1 MLSKHFSATFST
13 RYRQPMQMNLP
24 RLFTMLAAATL
35 AACASGPKVPK
46 EGAPSHLAAFSALR
60 PGEAVPTGWN
70 PWTMSNFHSRSH
82 YALVED
88 GGATVLQGRAH
99 DSASGLLHDLDL
111 DLGERPILT
120 WRWKVMDLAPSGD
133 SPDDSPVR
141 VLVNFSGDLS
151 KLPFGDRLFYDQF
164 RFFTGQQL
172 PYAGVMYVWGS
183 KTPKGGEV
191 RNKYT
196 SRIKMIAVESG
207 RANLGRW
214 LEESR
219 NVAEDYRR
227 LFGEEP
233 GRVVSV
239 GIMTEADKSDRTLEA
254 YYGDIAFRSPG
265 ECKSPP
271 CEACACR

>member
-1 MLSKHFSATFST
+1 MSRT
-13 RYRQPMQMNLP
+13 RL
-24 RLFTMLAAATL
+24 LVLAAAGFFL
-35 AACASGPKVPK
+35 AACASGPQAPGEVVP
-46 EGAPSHLAAFSALR
+46 EQLAAFSALS
-60 PGEAVPTGWN
+60 PGEPVPFEWS
-70 PWTMSNFHSRSH
+70 PWTMSRLRHRSH
-82 YALVED
+82 YELVDD
-88 GGATVLQGRAH
+88 GGATVLKGYAK

-111 DLGERPILT
+111 DLKDKPILS
-120 WRWKVMDLAPSGD
+120 WRWKVMDLAPSES

-141 VLVNFSGDLS
+141 VLVNFAGDLG

-191 RNKYT
+191 HNKYT

-207 RANLGRW
+207 RDNLGRW
-214 LEESR
+214 LAESR

-233 GRVVSV
+233 GKVVSV
-239 GIMTEADKSDRTLEA
+239 GIMTEADGSNHALEA
-254 YYGDIAFRSPG
+254 YYGDLRFRACG
-265 ECKSPP
+265 AP
-271 CEACACR
+271 CAVACNCR